1 MNLTGTVEP
10 AVLRCFF
17 YMRLPTLG
25 GGEFP
30 RKQMAYFSITAV
42 TDVTS
47 LIVRR
52 FVNITRYDTYIT

>member
-25 GGEFP
+25 GEFP
-30 RKQMAYFSITAV
+30 RKQMAYFSITAI